1 MDYFIVE
8 LIDQVK
14 LAIPLTQ
21 VKEVISV
28 TNSDICPIPGVKPAV
43 VGMTNQR
50 GNLLWLLDL
59 SLLVSQMSSLTNQL
73 NSAKVIITQFPEH
86 RLGLMVSKLEEISN
100 LDPNVNNGSQK
111 SELGNVDYYSGIAQR
126 NEKPIPIIDLEK
138 INSYLNTPV

>member
-8 LIDQVK
+8 LINQVK

-28 TNSDICPIPGVKPAV
+28 TDSDVCPIPGVKQAV

-59 SLLVSQMSSLTNQL
+59 SLLISQMSTLTNQL
-73 NSAKVIITQFPEH
+73 TSAKVIITKFPQQK
-86 RLGLMVSKLEEISN
+86 LGLMVSKLEEISN
-100 LDPNVNNGSQK
+100 LEESANSD
-111 SELGNVDYYSGIAQR
+111 SESSHSDEINYFSGIAQR
-126 NEKPIPIIDLEK
+126 NQEQIPIIDLEK
-138 INSYLNTPV
+138 INFYLNSTA